1 MFVTRKKCAVRTSIT
16 PLGTYCLISAG
27 ITICGFH
34 RTHSATAA
42 LPAAAAV
49 AAAAGAVDAAAGA
62 VDAAAPLQIFFR
74 TPHPFLHLPLE
85 E

>member
-49 AAAAGAVDAAAGA
+49 AAAAGAVDAAA
-62 VDAAAPLQIFFR
+62 PLQIFFR